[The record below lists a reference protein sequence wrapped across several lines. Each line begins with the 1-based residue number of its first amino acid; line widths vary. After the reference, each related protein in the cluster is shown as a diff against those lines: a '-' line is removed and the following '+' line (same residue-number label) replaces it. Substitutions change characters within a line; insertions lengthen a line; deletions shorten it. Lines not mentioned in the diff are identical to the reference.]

1 VFRLYHSNQL
11 DVLKSILAYVLKT
24 QPDPNPFKKE
34 QILVQS
40 PGMAQWLKIE
50 LAKELSICANIEF
63 PLPASFIW
71 QVFVDLLDD
80 VPKRSAF
87 NKDAMAWNIMQR
99 LPLHLEREE
108 FSELAQ
114 YLADDDQLKIYQLA
128 YKIADIYDQYLVYRP
143 QWIDAWEQG
152 SNQFCEQQ
160 PWQGLLWKDLVDTLV
175 DAGQSHYHRANLY
188 QYLIEQLDAGGP
200 NCQALPQRIFVFGI
214 SALPPRYLQALH
226 SISQHC
232 EVHFFLNNPCRSY
245 WGDIVDAKWLAKLN
259 QPSRLQLNPATYEEA
274 GTAQPL
280 LSSEQPTDLFD
291 LNGELLVGNPLLAS
305 MGKLGR
311 DNQHLLGELPCVEIE
326 AFVEATTDNLLG
338 HITNDI
344 LDLHDPCFVAQ
355 TSDDLTHSRH
365 KTPIDADD
373 NSVVIHAC
381 HSPMREVEVLHEQ
394 LLAMFE
400 LDVNLTPKDI
410 VVMMPDVNA
419 YSPYVQAVFGMASGK
434 QRIDYSIS
442 DRSAEQENP
451 ILLSFLTLLKAPLIR
466 HTSAE
471 LFALLEVPAIMAKF
485 ELSSDSIDTLK
496 MWIEESGIRH
506 GFDQEHGTNINSV
519 NNSWQFGLSRM
530 FKGYSQIEPDISTA
544 DIGLWQD
551 ILAYPESVGLGAEL
565 LGQLASFIEKIELIS
580 QQLAQPRPFE
590 QWHRAIEQ
598 LLEDFYVNELNVA
611 QEIQLIKD
619 SLSKLG
625 EELQLAQF
633 GNDIS
638 AEVLFEHLR
647 GHLNQAQS
655 SQRFLAGKLNFCT
668 LMPMRSIPFK
678 VVCLLGMNDGSYPRT
693 IAPVGFDLMADDV
706 QKGDR
711 SRRDDDR
718 YLFLEAMLSAQQRLY
733 ISYCGRSIKDNSPR
747 NPSVLVTEL
756 LDYVEQGY
764 VLGSDIEQPLAVSG
778 ANLLK
783 HLVCDQPLTPFSRDY
798 FGDDPKLF
806 SYQGQWR
813 LALEASEAIS
823 EGNSTSSFLSE
834 PLAEDL
840 TVTTIEVRQLIRFF
854 KHPSQYFLNQRLG
867 VYFADS
873 TSDLETNEPFHPDA
887 LEGYHIKSTLL
898 DNYLKDSAPAASER
912 IRAQGVLPH
921 GHFSQ
926 LYLGEQ
932 TKPME
937 ALAAVV
943 KPYLSSPLPDIE
955 IDLTIDNITIQG
967 WLKQHVSA
975 GLIRYKSGKANSKF
989 FIHCYIEYLCYC
1001 ASRSASDSLAKPM
1014 TLCCQDGQWLFESM
1028 APQIATEQ
1036 LTKLVA
1042 LYRLGQT
1049 RPLAFFINSGWA
1061 YLSALF
1067 KQKSVDPKT
1076 DEQIPA
1082 QLASDD
1088 KTMTAALKKF
1098 EQGFNGSYIFSGE
1111 GSDYYIERCF
1121 GGLTSDLQQQAIA
1134 LTLEILL
1141 PLRQQLVECSDDS

>member
-11 DVLKSILAYVLKT
+11 DVLKGILAYVLKT
-24 QPDPNPFKKE
+24 QPNSDPFIKE
-34 QILVQS
+34 QVLVQS

-99 LPLHLEREE
+99 LPLHLARDE

-143 QWIDAWEQG
+143 QWIAAWEQG
-152 SNQFCEQQ
+152 SKEFCPDQ

-175 DAGQSHYHRANLY
+175 EGGQSHYHRANLY
-188 QYLIEQLDAGGP
+188 QYLIEQLDADGP
-200 NCQALPQRIFVFGI
+200 NCQTLPKRIFVFGI

-232 EVHFFLNNPCRSY
+232 EVHFFINNPCRTY

-259 QPSRLQLNPATYEEA
+259 QPSRQQVNPKTFADA
-274 GTAQPL
+274 GAAQAL
-280 LSSEQPTDLFD
+280 LASEQTEQLFD
-291 LNGELLVGNPLLAS
+291 LNGELIVGNPLLAS

-326 AFVEATTDNLLG
+326 AFVEATSANLLG

-344 LDLHDPCFVAQ
+344 LDLNDPCFIAK
-355 TSDDLTHSRH
+355 TSEDLSHSRH
-365 KTPIDADD
+365 KTPISATD
-373 NSVVIHAC
+373 NSLVVHSC
-381 HSPMREVEVLHEQ
+381 HSPMREVEVLYEQ
-394 LLAMFE
+394 LLDMFE
-400 LDVNLTPKDI
+400 SQPESDNKLTPKDI

-419 YSPYVQAVFGMASGK
+419 YSPYIQAVFGMASGK
-434 QRIDYSIS
+434 RRIDFSIS

-451 ILLSFLTLLKAPLIR
+451 ILFSFLTLLKAPLLR

-485 ELSSDSIDTLK
+485 ELTAESIDTLK

-506 GFDQEHGTNINSV
+506 GFEQDTSLS
-519 NNSWQFGLSRM
+519 NSWQFGLNRM
-530 FKGYSQIEPDISTA
+530 FKGYSQVEPDITTT
-544 DIGLWQD
+544 GVELWQD
-551 ILAYPESVGLGAEL
+551 IFAYSQSVGLGAEL
-565 LGQLASFIEKIELIS
+565 LGQLASFIEKIEQIS
-580 QQLAQPRPFE
+580 QQLAAPRPFE
-590 QWHRAIEQ
+590 QWQQAIES
-598 LLEDFYVNELNVA
+598 LLADFYADELQVA

-619 SLSKLG
+619 SLTKLAD
-625 EELQLAQF
+625 ELSLAQF
-633 GNDIS
+633 NSDIS
-638 AEVLFEHLR
+638 AEVLYEHLR
-647 GHLNQAQS
+647 SHLNQAQS

-693 IAPVGFDLMADDV
+693 IAPVGFDLMADDH

-756 LDYVEQGY
+756 LDYIEQGY
-764 VLGSDIEQPLAVSG
+764 VLDCDTEQPLAQSG
-778 ANLLK
+778 ENLLN
-783 HLVCDQPLTPFSRDY
+783 HLVYQQPLTPFSREY
-798 FGDDPKLF
+798 FGTDPRLF
-806 SYQGQWR
+806 SYQHDWR
-813 LALEASEAIS
+813 LALDF
-823 EGNSTSSFLSE
+823 NDDPQRFFSE
-834 PLAEDL
+834 PLDQDDSLAILEL
-840 TVTTIEVRQLIRFF
+840 HQLIRFY
-854 KHPSQYFLNQRLG
+854 KQPSQYFLNQRLG
-867 VYFADS
+867 VYFNDS
-873 TSDLETNEPFHPDA
+873 TSDLVTNEPFHPDG
-887 LEGYHIKSTLL
+887 LEGYQIKTTLL
-898 DNYLKDSAPAASER
+898 DNYLNNSADAASER

-926 LYLGEQ
+926 LYLGQQ
-932 TKPME
+932 TEVMA
-937 ALAAVV
+937 ALADVV
-943 KPYLSSPLPDIE
+943 KPYLTSPEPDIE
-955 IDLTIDNITIQG
+955 IDLTISNLTIQG
-967 WLKQHVSA
+967 WLKQHVGA
-975 GLIRYKSGKANSKF
+975 GLIRYKSGKANIKF
-989 FIHCYIEYLCYC
+989 FIHCYIEHLCYC
-1001 ASRSASDSLAKPM
+1001 ASSPNSLSDEPAAKAM
-1014 TLCCQDGQWLFESM
+1014 ILCAQDGQWQFGPMSVSAARERL
-1028 APQIATEQ
+1028 AV
-1036 LTKLVA
+1036 LVDY
-1042 LYRLGQT
+1042 YRLGQT
-1049 RPLAFFINSGWA
+1049 QPLAFFINSGWA

-1067 KQKSVDPKT
+1067 EPKT
-1076 DEQIPA
+1076 G
-1082 QLASDD
+1082 QLANDEKSINS
-1088 KTMTAALKKF
+1088 ALKKF
-1098 EQGFNGSYIFSGE
+1098 EQAFNGSYIFSGE
-1111 GSDYYIERCF
+1111 GSDHYIERCF
-1121 GGLTSDLQQQAIA
+1121 GAMTPELQQQVIG

-1141 PLRQQLVECSDDS
+1141 PLRQLLEELGDD